1 MARVKRVTKPKKY
14 HHMFSLMVT
23 NDQMDKLQERA
34 DKASLE
40 SGEFI
45 SLAEIVRR
53 LIDAA

>member
-1 MARVKRVTKPKKY
+1 MARIKRVTKPKKY

-23 NDQMDKLQERA
+23 NDQMEKLQDRA
-34 DKASLE
+34 DKASIE